1 MEMLIAHPD
10 SKDKL
15 TALKAFM
22 KALKIR
28 FEVGE
33 DTPVQSVADD
43 IREAVEEVKLHKSG
57 KIKLQDAR
65 DLLHE
70 L

>member
-33 DTPVQSVADD
+33 EPPVQSVADD